1 MDIKVTWENKEEF
14 ERLHKELEEAAHKFN
29 EALINLQ
36 AYEVSVL
43 TEPKRTNNHE

>member
-14 ERLHKELEEAAHKFN
+14 DRLHKELEEASHKFN

-36 AYEVSVL
+36 AYEVYVK
-43 TEPKRTNNHE
+43 TEPKRSQNHE